1 MQYITVLI
9 IINAIT
15 LSHKMKAKN
24 QKIQWDLQ
32 MWLHT
37 GSRGRGEEYYTTD
50 LQKLLTLILFDL
62 F

>member
-24 QKIQWDLQ
+24 KKYNEISKCGYTQAQEE
-32 MWLHT
+32 
-37 GSRGRGEEYYTTD
+37 GERNIIP
-50 LQKLLTLILFDL
+50 LTYRNY
-62 F
+62 